1 MGRRNDHSREEIREM
16 ALQAAESIVVEQGLA
31 GLSARKITARI
42 GYTVG
47 SLYLVFRNLD
57 DLIAQVNERTL
68 DDLFEALKAA
78 VGGRDLSPRH
88 GILALGRAYI
98 EYAVTHSYRW
108 KMIFEHRMPEGE
120 SVPDSF
126 KERVTR
132 MFALVQEHLKDLAG
146 QRSEAQLEL
155 AAQALWSG
163 VHGVCIL
170 GLDQK
175 LQTTS
180 GGRSVQEVA
189 DSLLENYL
197 DGFTAKKRSPN
208 PRK

>member
-16 ALQAAESIVVEQGLA
+16 ALQAAESIVVEQSLA
-31 GLSARKITARI
+31 GLSARKIAVRI

-68 DDLFEALKAA
+68 DELFEALKTA
-78 VGGRDLSPRH
+78 VSDHQLSPRQC
-88 GILALGRAYI
+88 ISELGRAYI
-98 EYAVTHSYRW
+98 EYAVTHSHRW

-126 KERVTR
+126 KERVAR
-132 MFALVQEHLKDLAG
+132 MFALVQNHLQHLSG
-146 QRSEAQLEL
+146 QRTEAQLEL

-175 LQTTS
+175 LQATS

-197 DGFTAKKRSPN
+197 DGFTAKKQSPA
-208 PRK
+208 PKK